1 VNTLKE
7 IKLRFDSWS
16 VLQEQEIN
24 GTNKQGQSSSQK
36 KSREDT
42 AANNSAARRGSIMDR
57 DIWLPNTLSDQ
68 LDNVVS
74 KVSKVMNYD
83 VGMAMA
89 FAVSI
94 LEDNNAHKM
103 AAEVNKLLLKMMEE
117 EE

>member
-1 VNTLKE
+1 MRTLKE
-7 IKLRFDSWS
+7 IKQRFDSWTS
-16 VLQEQEIN
+16 LREQEEVN
-24 GTNKQGQSSSQK
+24 GTNKQRPSSSRQK
-36 KSREDT
+36 K
-42 AANNSAARRGSIMDR
+42 GSIMDR

-83 VGMAMA
+83 VFRAMA

-103 AAEVNKLLLKMMEE
+103 AAEVNKLLLKMAEE
-117 EE
+117 E

>member
-1 VNTLKE
+1 MNTLKE
-7 IKLRFDSWS
+7 IKHRFDSWS

-24 GTNKQGQSSSQK
+24 GTNKQRPSSSRQK
-36 KSREDT
+36 Q
-42 AANNSAARRGSIMDR
+42 GSIMDR

-103 AAEVNKLLLKMMEE
+103 AAEVNKLLLKMAEE
-117 EE
+117 E